1 MASFV
6 YGTFDGVMWV
16 FQGFWWL
23 DDARETCELRR
34 KFQINLECVM
44 PGQLILLEER
54 RDQPG
59 KAGVQRFE
67 LALTPDGAQPFHAQ
81 DGTVS
86 QLIALRRLTF
96 PPQCLDGSTGTDLC
110 RL

>member
-6 YGTFDGVMWV
+6 YRTFDGVMWV
-16 FQGFWWL
+16 SQGFWWL

-44 PGQLILLEER
+44 PGQLIPLEER

-59 KAGVQRFE
+59 KASMERFE
-67 LALTPDGAQPFHAQ
+67 LALAPDGAQSFHTQ
-81 DGTVS
+81 DGAVN
-86 QLIALRRLTF
+86 QLTALRRLIF
-96 PPQCLDGSTGTDLC
+96 PPQRLDGATGTDLC
-110 RL
+110 RF